1 MKRILFFAI
10 IMALSC
16 ATANAQLGGLLEK
29 AAKKT
34 SQKVTKKLTDK
45 AEDAIDKAV
54 DKKIDE
60 TLDKEKASRNQ
71 SRSSEQAL
79 TYDNLMRQVPE
90 LPSVEQYLKYKE
102 AELNEQSLKLLTSRV
117 SSFNMELVGLMGQAA
132 AGVGDSQIDSAQAT
146 EMAYRYAEMTTGL
159 SKDEIEKLS
168 QMSEEEQQAYLQ
180 AHYRQ
185 GTAEAA
191 ILREGEEA
199 ARLLEPVQPLINQW
213 DEVGRKIDALYE
225 EADDKCKSIYAKYT
239 DKLKKAEG
247 KARNKVLLEYYAEA
261 LPVQRRA
268 VENAMRIRL
277 DEQLPI
283 AEEIER
289 QMADIRA
296 QHGNML
302 SSLLRYPQLTATQY
316 FSDPSRL
323 MEITE
328 Y

>member
-60 TLDKEKASRNQ
+60 TLDKEKTSRNQ

>member
-60 TLDKEKASRNQ
+60 TLDKEKTSRNQ
-71 SRSSEQAL
+71 SRSNEQAL

-146 EMAYRYAEMTTGL
+146 DMAYRYAEMTTGL

>member
-60 TLDKEKASRNQ
+60 TLDKEKTSRNQ

-146 EMAYRYAEMTTGL
+146 DMAYRYAEMTTGL

>member
-146 EMAYRYAEMTTGL
+146 DMAYRYAEMTTGL
-159 SKDEIEKLS
+159 SKEEIEKLS

-302 SSLLRYPQLTATQY
+302 SILLRYPQLTATQY

>member
-60 TLDKEKASRNQ
+60 TLDKEKTSRNQ

-117 SSFNMELVGLMGQAA
+117 SSFNMELVGLMGQTA

-146 EMAYRYAEMTTGL
+146 DMAYRYAEMTTGL

-213 DEVGRKIDALYE
+213 DEVGRIIDALYE

>member
-146 EMAYRYAEMTTGL
+146 DMAYRYAEMTTGL

-302 SSLLRYPQLTATQY
+302 SILLRYPQLTATQY